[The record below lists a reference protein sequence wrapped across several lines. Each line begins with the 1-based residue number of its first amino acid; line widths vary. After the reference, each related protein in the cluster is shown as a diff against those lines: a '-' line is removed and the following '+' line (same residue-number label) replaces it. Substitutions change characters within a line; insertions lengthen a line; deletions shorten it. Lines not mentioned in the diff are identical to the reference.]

1 MGQSGAGKSTLLNQ
15 ISPELQLATAEI
27 SQSLGRG
34 KHTTRHVELI
44 PLYDGLVAD
53 TRDLVPSIS
62 WRWKQWNYQSNFLN
76 LLPRPLTV
84 SFVNVCTTK
93 NRL

>member
-34 KHTTRHVELI
+34 QNIRPVT
-44 PLYDGLVAD
+44 
-53 TRDLVPSIS
+53 
-62 WRWKQWNYQSNFLN
+62 WN
-76 LLPRPLTV
+76 
-84 SFVNVCTTK
+84 
-93 NRL
+93 

>member
-34 KHTTRHVELI
+34 KT
-44 PLYDGLVAD
+44 YD
-53 TRDLVPSIS
+53 PSRGIDS
-62 WRWKQWNYQSNFLN
+62 VIRRFG
-76 LLPRPLTV
+76 R
-84 SFVNVCTTK
+84 
-93 NRL
+93 